1 MNAAIGSTS
10 STPTT
15 ALRLAAAL
23 VGGGAVAWLGLVA
36 IHTVNWPAYNA
47 SNVLRALTTV
57 GQVGAIA
64 VLLVAMLLYRRNP
77 DGNRLV
83 PDALAAIG
91 MSGLVTVTLGMPL
104 AATKLYLFGLS
115 VDQQF
120 RVEYLTRLTSSA
132 RPADMT
138 YDGLPPFYPGGW
150 FWLGGRYAN
159 LTGAPGWEA
168 YKPWAIISIAAAA
181 ALAVIL
187 WNRMIG
193 ADRGIAVSLAVTLAV
208 LAYAA
213 PEPYAAVLILLGVA
227 LLPTILGALRGPA
240 GTPVD
245 ALSLSSTRWIAVVGA
260 GAFLGLCATFY
271 TLYAGLFALTAA
283 LLALWLVVVGWRS
296 SGNKSVATDTVRTVR
311 RRMIGVYVARLATM
325 GVIAGAVALLAWGP
339 YLLARAK
346 NRPASGGTYEHYLP
360 ESGAQLPF
368 PMLRV
373 SAFALL
379 ALVGLVWVVW
389 RFRERTLALALGT
402 AVIAVYLISLLSM
415 ALTATGTTL
424 LAFRLEPVLV
434 AILAAAGVLGLG
446 QIASWLVQRGG
457 DIRFLIGAVLTVAAI
472 AVAQHVPSM
481 LSGDID
487 IAYTDTDGT
496 GQRADLR
503 PAGAQAYYPKI
514 HELIGRQTGRADTDT
529 VVLTAD
535 FDFLSIYPYWGFQG
549 LTSHYANPLA
559 EFDKRAATIEKW
571 AKSTTA
577 AETVT
582 ALHAS
587 PWRAPDAFLFRHSA
601 DGYALKLARDVY
613 PNDPNVKRYTV
624 TFDRAAF
631 AGPEFTVTE
640 VGPFVLVVRNRPVR

>member
-1 MNAAIGSTS
+1 MSAAIGSTS

-23 VGGGAVAWLGLVA
+23 VGGAALSWLGLFA
-36 IHTVNWPAYNA
+36 IGTVDWPAYNA

-57 GQVGAIA
+57 GQVGAVA
-64 VLLVAMLLYRRNP
+64 VLLVAVLLYRRNP
-77 DGNRLV
+77 DGNRLL

-132 RPADMT
+132 KPADMT
-138 YDGLPPFYPGGW
+138 YDGLAPFYPGGW

-168 YKPWAIISIAAAA
+168 YKPWAIITIAAAA
-181 ALAVIL
+181 ALAVVL

-227 LLPTILGALRGPA
+227 LLPTILGALRGPK
-240 GTPVD
+240 GVPVD
-245 ALSLSSTRWIAVVGA
+245 GLSLSSTRWLAVLVA

-283 LLALWLVVVGWRS
+283 LLALWLAGTAWVAAA
-296 SGNKSVATDTVRTVR
+296 NKSVPKAAIRKVR
-311 RRMIGVYVARLATM
+311 RRALTVYAGRLAAM
-325 GVIAGAVALLAWGP
+325 AVVAGAIALVHWGP
-339 YLLARAK
+339 YLAARL
-346 NRPASGGTYEHYLP
+346 RHQPASGGTYEHYLP
-360 ESGAQLPF
+360 ESGAVLPF
-368 PMLRV
+368 PMLKV

-379 ALVGLVWVVW
+379 TLVGLVWVIW
-389 RFRERTLALALGT
+389 RFRERTIALALGT
-402 AVIAVYLISLLSM
+402 AVVAVYLLCLASM

-434 AILAAAGVLGLG
+434 AILAAAGVLGLA
-446 QIASWLVQRGG
+446 QASSWAVERYG
-457 DIRFLIGAVLTVAAI
+457 DVRFLIGAVATIAAI

-481 LSGDID
+481 LSGDIS
-487 IAYTDTDGT
+487 IAYTDTDGK
-496 GQRADLR
+496 GERADLR
-503 PAGAQAYYPKI
+503 PAGAAAYYPQVHK
-514 HELIGRQTGRADTDT
+514 LIGEQTGKADADL

-559 EFDKRAATIEKW
+559 EFDKRAAAIERWSK
-571 AKSTTA
+571 ATSTD
-577 AETVT
+577 EMIKN
-582 ALHAS
+582 LDAS

-624 TFDRAAF
+624 TFDQAAF

-640 VGPFVLVVRNRPVR
+640 IGPFVLVVRNRPTR